1 MNLGAENAKKTYLAI
16 GLFVVALIMVVR
28 FISSETGGS
37 TPAAAATTATAA
49 PQPARPARRTPRSSS
64 HNKSEKAAAPVT
76 PQLDPRLDLAALNE
90 AEDTKY
96 DGSGRNIFMATEEP
110 KIPQPVANGL
120 KHGNNDAKVTPP
132 PPPPPIVKTPPP
144 INLKFF
150 GFASGPDHK
159 SVFLSSG
166 DDVMVAREGEIV
178 QRRYK
183 ILKINNNSVDVLDVL
198 SNNKQTIPLTAG

>member
-37 TPAAAATTATAA
+37 TPAAATATNTAA
-49 PQPARPARRTPRSSS
+49 PPPTRPARRTGRIGS
-64 HNKSEKAAAPVT
+64 HAKNEKTSVPVT
-76 PQLDPRLDLAALNE
+76 PQLDPRLNLVALKGT
-90 AEDTKY
+90 EDMQY
-96 DGSGRNIFMATEEP
+96 DGAGRNIFTATEEP
-110 KIPQPVANGL
+110 KIPQPIAPPIKPGPTVV
-120 KHGNNDAKVTPP
+120 NNTPP
-132 PPPPPIVKTPPP
+132 SPAPRPAPPP

-159 SVFLSSG
+159 HVFLATG
-166 DDVMVAREGEIV
+166 EDVMVASEGDIV

-183 ILKINNNSVDVLDVL
+183 IVKINDKSIEVLDVL